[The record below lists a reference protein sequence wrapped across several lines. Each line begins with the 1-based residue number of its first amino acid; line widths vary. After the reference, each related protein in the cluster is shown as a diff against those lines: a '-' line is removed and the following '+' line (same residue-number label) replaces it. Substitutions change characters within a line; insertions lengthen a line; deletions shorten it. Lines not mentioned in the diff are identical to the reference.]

1 VGANNCPSSA
11 ERPEDHRSALEDP
24 VTDIATRSPVDE
36 MADRFWEYFLERQPI
51 YASIVG
57 DHRYDDRLGDPG
69 PAGRESDRAV
79 LSEVLVEAAALDRA
93 ALGTED
99 RITLAM
105 LEVVARTHL
114 AELDHRLHEFD
125 GLDHINGPQ
134 SLIGDLA
141 RFTIVNSDEDLDR
154 LLARL
159 GAYPAYIAA
168 HQANLDEGIASGRT
182 AASVVA
188 ERSIEQLERM
198 VAAPLDESPL
208 LTALAGLSD
217 TQRERLR
224 VALERDVR
232 PVLAGF
238 LDYVRGY
245 LPHARA
251 GAGVCWLPDGEAV
264 YETAILASTT
274 LPYTAVELHQ
284 YGLDQLADIDRERLA
299 IAGELGYPDAA
310 TLRAAL
316 EKDPANLAVK
326 PEALVEFARA
336 QIERASAVA
345 PQWFGRLPR
354 AACEVRAVEPYME
367 REAPG
372 AFYFPPAPDGSRPG
386 IYFIN
391 TFQPETRP
399 LHQLASITYH
409 EAVPGHHFQLTI
421 ETELEHLHPFRR
433 FGSRLAGVAYAEGW
447 GLYSERLADEMG
459 LYLDQRERL
468 GMLDMQAMRAG
479 RLVTDTGLH
488 ALRWDRTH
496 AVDVLEATGL
506 SRPQAEVEI
515 DRYTVWPGQALAY
528 MAGMREIVSLRRE
541 LEARDGAAFDLQAFH
556 DQLLGHGSL
565 PLAILR
571 AELPTWVQPRA

>member
-1 VGANNCPSSA
+1 M
-11 ERPEDHRSALEDP
+11 
-24 VTDIATRSPVDE
+24 TDIATRSPVDE

-51 YASIVG
+51 YASILG
-57 DHRYDDRLGDPG
+57 DRRYDDRLGDPG
-69 PAGRESDRAV
+69 PEGRETDRAV
-79 LSEVLVEAAALDRA
+79 LSEVLVEAAKLDRSALD
-93 ALGTED
+93 TED

-105 LEVVARTHL
+105 LEVVARTHI
-114 AELDHRLHEFD
+114 AELDHRVHEFD
-125 GLDHINGPQ
+125 GLDQINGPQ
-134 SLIGDLA
+134 SLMGDLA
-141 RFTIVNSDEDLDR
+141 RFTVVDSDDAFDR
-154 LLARL
+154 LLARIA
-159 GAYPAYIAA
+159 AYPAYLAA
-168 HQANLDEGIASGRT
+168 HQANLDEGVASGRT
-182 AASVVA
+182 AAPVVA

-198 VAAPLDESPL
+198 LAAPMDESPL
-208 LTALAGLSD
+208 LIALGGLSD
-217 TQRERLR
+217 TQRERLQT
-224 VALERDVR
+224 ALERDVR
-232 PVLAGF
+232 PALGGF

-245 LPHARA
+245 APYSRA

-264 YETAILASTT
+264 YATAILSSTT
-274 LPYTAVELHQ
+274 LPYTAAELHQ
-284 YGLDQLADIDRERLA
+284 YGLDQLAEIDRERLA
-299 IAGELGYPDAA
+299 IARELGYDDAK

-316 EKDPANLAVK
+316 EKEPANLASQSA
-326 PEALVEFARA
+326 ELVELARA

-345 PQWFGRLPR
+345 PSWFGRLPR

-372 AFYFPPAPDGSRPG
+372 AFYFPPAPDGTRAG

-391 TFQPETRP
+391 TYQPETRP

-421 ETELEHLHPFRR
+421 ETELEDLHPFRR

-479 RLVTDTGLH
+479 RLITDTGLH
-488 ALRWDRTH
+488 ALRWDRVH

-528 MAGMREIVSLRRE
+528 MAGMREIVALRRE
-541 LEARDGAAFDLQAFH
+541 LEARDGSAFDLQSFH

-571 AELPTWVQPRA
+571 AELPLWVQPRPR